1 MAASIGKL
9 YSSQP
14 TTLLP
19 AAPSE
24 WQKMTSLV
32 VKLLAGYRCKNPHP
46 VTNVV
51 STSFVEK
58 ADLVSDIL
66 SQIWGQSLET
76 RACIQESLRLFYVI
90 ISTSDSDSRPS
101 CALMSFIDKVPSN
114 MMEKAMET
122 IIDDSNHNQIHTEEG
137 RTVVGL
143 LVRIL
148 ISIYMQLRTNAIV
161 RLLNRPYVNEVTLT
175 GHNLPLKCY

>member
-14 TTLLP
+14 ATLLP

-143 LVRIL
+143 LVRIFIGIHYYRSGHL
-148 ISIYMQLRTNAIV
+148 KRNTSI
-161 RLLNRPYVNEVTLT
+161 
-175 GHNLPLKCY
+175 

>member
-14 TTLLP
+14 ATLLP

-46 VTNVV
+46 ITNVV

-66 SQIWGQSLET
+66 SRIWGQSLET

-122 IIDDSNHNQIHTEEG
+122 IIDDSNHNQIQAQQGQVHRIKGDAIELKMASAVPK
-137 RTVVGL
+137 RVIAHL
-143 LVRIL
+143 LK
-148 ISIYMQLRTNAIV
+148 ISAQSEQLCESFTLNA
-161 RLLNRPYVNEVTLT
+161 
-175 GHNLPLKCY
+175 

>member
-1 MAASIGKL
+1 MISFLNQEFPYYILKLFVFTGIHLDVAASIGKL

-14 TTLLP
+14 ATLLP
-19 AAPSE
+19 GSPSD
-24 WQKMTSLV
+24 WQKMTSQV
-32 VKLLAGYRCKNPHP
+32 VTLLAGYRCKNPHP

-51 STSFVEK
+51 STNFVEK

-66 SQIWGQSLET
+66 SRIWGQSLET

-122 IIDDSNHNQIHTEEG
+122 IIDDSNHTHIHSEEG
-137 RTVVGL
+137 RTVFGL
-143 LVRIL
+143 LV
-148 ISIYMQLRTNAIV
+148 SN
-161 RLLNRPYVNEVTLT
+161 
-175 GHNLPLKCY
+175 

>member
-1 MAASIGKL
+1 MIYGN
-9 YSSQP
+9 YSQVNGRFF
-14 TTLLP
+14 TTLFD
-19 AAPSE
+19 
-24 WQKMTSLV
+24 SLCD
-32 VKLLAGYRCKNPHP
+32 RCKNPHP

-66 SQIWGQSLET
+66 SRIWGQSLET

-122 IIDDSNHNQIHTEEG
+122 IIDDSNHTHIQTEEG

-143 LVRIL
+143 LVIRYLQGVQWLIL
-148 ISIYMQLRTNAIV
+148 ILQSGLMDRNMEV
-161 RLLNRPYVNEVTLT
+161 RFSLNVFLNS
-175 GHNLPLKCY
+175 